1 MLRPPNSLKSR
12 LAWWIFLPTLIISG
26 IDLVFTYNSTDEIA
40 SLVQEQLLKGS
51 AKIISE
57 QLVSIDGGYEIS
69 IPPAAFELFSSEY
82 KDHIFYSVRSKNG
95 ALISGNEE
103 LSAYPDALEVEQE
116 KYFLTSIRGEPVRV
130 IAYAHELPNSFSND
144 YAITQ
149 VAQTLYS
156 HDAFKKDLFLLTMR
170 EHLILLFIVM
180 MALLIAVRWT
190 LSPLIQFGT
199 KLLQRQ
205 PGSLE
210 KLDEKNAPAELTP
223 VIFAMNDYV
232 ARLDKTLSS
241 YEQFV
246 ANTAH
251 QLRTS
256 FAIITSQ
263 INFGHRN
270 GALDPT
276 QKEVLNAI
284 QKTILQGTKVI
295 NQLLVLAA
303 VEQNRHDRQLASEI
317 NVAETI
323 TTVMEE
329 LAPIAQQKDIELG
342 IDVIDGTILIG
353 VPRYLLRE
361 LIANLVDNSIQHM
374 KAAGTVT
381 ISLYREDEYALL
393 RVLDTGPGIPL
404 SEQQKVFERFYR
416 LDDSKPNSSGL
427 GLSIV
432 KEICDSLHAKVAA
445 TTPSSGVGLQVDIAF
460 PLVRPDR

>member
-1 MLRPPNSLKSR
+1 
-12 LAWWIFLPTLIISG
+12 
-26 IDLVFTYNSTDEIA
+26 
-40 SLVQEQLLKGS
+40 
-51 AKIISE
+51 
-57 QLVSIDGGYEIS
+57 
-69 IPPAAFELFSSEY
+69 
-82 KDHIFYSVRSKNG
+82 
-95 ALISGNEE
+95 
-103 LSAYPDALEVEQE
+103 
-116 KYFLTSIRGEPVRV
+116 
-130 IAYAHELPNSFSND
+130 
-144 YAITQ
+144 
-149 VAQTLYS
+149 
-156 HDAFKKDLFLLTMR
+156 MR

-303 VEQNRHDRQLASEI
+303 VEQNRHDRHLAGEI

-361 LIANLVDNSIQHM
+361 LIANLVYNSIQHM
-374 KAAGTVT
+374 K
-381 ISLYREDEYALL
+381 
-393 RVLDTGPGIPL
+393 
-404 SEQQKVFERFYR
+404 
-416 LDDSKPNSSGL
+416 
-427 GLSIV
+427 
-432 KEICDSLHAKVAA
+432 
-445 TTPSSGVGLQVDIAF
+445 
-460 PLVRPDR
+460 